1 MKILLLGKNELLLQS
16 IIRLSKIKSY
26 ELFVALPNKKAKS
39 RFKFK
44 NFLIKK
50 KIKYFFDKN
59 KYSLNNLIKRI
70 KPNIILSCGYNRIIH
85 NEILQKIKCPIN
97 IHFGN
102 LPKLIWPMMACQ

>member
-1 MKILLLGKNELLLQS
+1 MKILLLGKNELLLES
-16 IIRLSKIKSY
+16 IIRLSKINH

-44 NFLIKK
+44 NFLIK

-70 KPNIILSCGYNRIIH
+70 KPNIILSCGYNRIH
-85 NEILQKIKCPIN
+85 YNEILQK
-97 IHFGN
+97 
-102 LPKLIWPMMACQ
+102 